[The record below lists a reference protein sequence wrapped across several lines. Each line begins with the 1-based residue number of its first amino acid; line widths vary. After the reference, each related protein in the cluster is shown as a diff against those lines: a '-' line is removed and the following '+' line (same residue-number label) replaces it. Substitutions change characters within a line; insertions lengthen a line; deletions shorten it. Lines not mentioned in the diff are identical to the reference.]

1 MVLRRQIR
9 DKNRDDEVFLD
20 FSTTDFS
27 DASVYEKKELLH
39 QSRLSQIMS
48 IWDKLYN
55 HAQKTV
61 NPYRLGED
69 INRCHNTIAIT
80 ASRGAGKTTFLLS
93 VLSQLKAKYGDD
105 ILCLNPIDPSLV
117 EMKQHPFINIIAAI
131 QEFVD
136 EKLSK
141 EECYGPSNDVF
152 SIKKEFEY
160 CYRKMLKAL
169 PFIDGVGKS
178 HVYDEWDDDEYIS
191 AQGMERAEASNNLEK
206 YFHEYVRIVL
216 KLLKKKC
223 IVISFDDIDTDYK
236 KGFEVLESIRK
247 YLTSCQIITFI
258 TGDLDLYAKLI
269 RKSSW
274 QCFDLETLKK
284 EIEYANHPIKEF
296 SQVID
301 QLENQYLVKL
311 LKPELRVKLRSID
324 EYVQEE
330 NIPVFIRLV
339 GREKEDIRTVYA
351 YCADLLGM
359 KQSSA
364 KVKEEIIDFIL
375 GLPLRIQIRI
385 LSLLNQVEYGGT
397 NMVLEQSERTKFV
410 EGFMSIFW
418 NDINQKSSSA
428 RFLMKDLPTY
438 TIEMLKFLLEN
449 KALNKCTNFL
459 PESNDLT
466 LNKALLAVGGKF
478 NNLLSKKSYFI
489 FDYWIRVS
497 YVKFVIQKIDRREKE
512 DILSMFLDFTR
523 MDADSGLNKSYGLA
537 QAFCN
542 FYSNYPFDITENVI
556 PGTIFIG
563 NTAPMHLMNLDN
575 VMTSLP
581 MIGSINAQQKD
592 NVFVSI
598 YQLFVVLRETL
609 HIAELGHDRV
619 MTELNKLAQYRNYH
633 EPQYVS
639 HQTTNPQ
646 EQPKYNWGEIV
657 FSDDDEN
664 ASWKW
669 LVQDIWKWSKMNVTV
684 SCQFIDRVFTR
695 FYYTLIHI
703 EQNSDALVGY
713 YGSVGD
719 KFSLFIVALLNSALV
734 EEVIEKHLEG
744 FEYNNIGD
752 VELIYVRN
760 LEKYKE
766 YIADK
771 DKYGYYQ
778 YSELLPDSLYDWL
791 QICPLLRAYVN
802 PIILQLMDKKVDS
815 SDSLI
820 KLLKYVRAKTT
831 LEKIDVRQNELINDK
846 NKIKMNIDWLKKY
859 FEYMDISE
867 DMTFASRLMK
877 KNDVSAANL
886 YERISVLKEEKKKFQ
901 KELED
906 MPNSLGLTFRIKF
919 AFAEEQFKAQMAMIN
934 SMNFEL
940 QSLESKKNELCK
952 EVNSA
957 PKFIQEDYEN
967 TKAVCSDSSLLWNFR
982 AFENLNR
989 IPLHRK

>member
-1 MVLRRQIR
+1 MAIR
-9 DKNRDDEVFLD
+9 SQSFVIRSANKAELD

-27 DASVYEKKELLH
+27 DATVYQSREFLH
-39 QSRLSQIMS
+39 QSQLTQIMS
-48 IWDKLYN
+48 IWEELFN
-55 HAQKTV
+55 RAQKSAV
-61 NPYRLGED
+61 SYQLGED
-69 INRCHNTIAIT
+69 INRYHNTISIT

-136 EKLSK
+136 DKLSK
-141 EECYGPSNDVF
+141 LECFGPASDVY

-191 AQGMERAEASNNLEK
+191 VQGMERAEASNNLDK

-216 KLLKKKC
+216 KLLNKKC

-247 YLTSCQIITFI
+247 YLTSEQIITFI
-258 TGDLDLYAKLI
+258 TGDLDLYAKLV

-311 LKPELRVKLRSID
+311 LKPEFRVKLRSID
-324 EYVQEE
+324 EYVLEE
-330 NIPVFIRLV
+330 NMLINIRLKE
-339 GREKEDIRTVYA
+339 REMKPIQEVYG

-359 KQSSA
+359 NQSSSN
-364 KVKEEIIDFIL
+364 VKKEIVYFIL
-375 GLPLRIQIRI
+375 GLPLRIQMRI
-385 LSLLNQVEYGGT
+385 LSLLNQVGYDGVDIEIK
-397 NMVLEQSERTKFV
+397 ESERTKFV

-438 TIEMLKFLLEN
+438 TIEMLKFLVEN
-449 KALNKCTNFL
+449 KVLNKCTNFL
-459 PESNDLT
+459 PESSDLT

-478 NNLLSKKSYFI
+478 NNLLSKNSYFI

-497 YVKFVIQKIDRREKE
+497 FVRFATQKIDRKDKE

-556 PGTIFIG
+556 PGTIFLG
-563 NTAPMHLMNLDN
+563 NRVPLQLMSLDR
-575 VMTSLP
+575 VMTLLP
-581 MIGSINAQQKD
+581 MIGSINAQQTD
-592 NVFVSI
+592 NIFVSI

-609 HIAELGHDRV
+609 HIAEFGPQTM

-639 HQTTNPQ
+639 HQSNNPP
-646 EQPKYNWGEIV
+646 EHSKYDWGEIV
-657 FSDDDEN
+657 FSNDEDN
-664 ASWKW
+664 AAWHKLVEGMW
-669 LVQDIWKWSKMNVTV
+669 LWSTKKVTV

-695 FYYTLIHI
+695 FYYTLIHV
-703 EQNSDALVGY
+703 EQNSDSLIGY
-713 YGSVGD
+713 YSSVGA
-719 KFSLFIVALLNSALV
+719 KFSLFIVSLLNSALV
-734 EEVIEKHLEG
+734 EDALEKQIDGIE
-744 FEYNNIGD
+744 FNNIGD
-752 VELIYVRN
+752 IELIYIRN

-766 YIADK
+766 YK
-771 DKYGYYQ
+771 VEKEKSNFYSYGDR
-778 YSELLPDSLYDWL
+778 SSNSLHDWL
-791 QICPLLRAYVN
+791 QQCPLLRVFVN
-802 PIILQLMDKKVDS
+802 PIILQLLDMDVDS
-815 SDSLI
+815 SQSLI
-820 KLLKYVRAKTT
+820 KLLQYARTIATQK
-831 LEKIDVRQNELINDK
+831 KIVERKKELNANKKCTEQNLG
-846 NKIKMNIDWLKKY
+846 WLNKY
-859 FEYMDISE
+859 FEYMDVSNE
-867 DMTFASRLMK
+867 MSFVSRLLK
-877 KNDVSAANL
+877 KDDVSGVSL
-886 YERISVLKEEKKKFQ
+886 YDRFSILKDEKKKLQ
-901 KELED
+901 QELSE
-906 MPNSLGLTFRIKF
+906 MSNSLGLTFRIKST
-919 AFAEEQFKAQMAMIN
+919 FAEEHFKAQMAMIN
-934 SMNFEL
+934 SIDFEL
-940 QSLESKKNELCK
+940 KFLDLKKKELSK
-952 EVNSA
+952 EVDST

-967 TKAVCSDSSLLWNFR
+967 IKAACSDSSLSWNSR
-982 AFENLNR
+982 AFENLNK